1 MHIEALRHGNIMIDI
16 YSIDIETLYKST
28 TLSPHMEDYI
38 EAIAVLADTNK
49 VVRVK
54 DIAAILKIKMPSVT
68 SALNKLKEMD
78 LIEYEKYGYIEL
90 TDAGDIIAK
99 RVMSR
104 HMCLKEFFIKV
115 LQLPAHAAEQEACK
129 IEHHISAETCKR
141 IHRLLIYFR
150 SEEAADKEWTR
161 TLTQILISE

>member
-1 MHIEALRHGNIMIDI
+1 MIDI
-16 YSIDIETLYKST
+16 YSIDIDTLYGST

-38 EAIAVLADTNK
+38 EAIAVLSDTNK

-90 TDAGDIIAK
+90 TATGEIIAK

-104 HMCLKEFFIKV
+104 HMCLKEFFSTILK
-115 LQLPAHAAEQEACK
+115 LPAHVAEQEACK

-141 IHRLLIYFR
+141 IHRFLLYYK
-150 SEEAADKEWTR
+150 SEEAADKEWIK
-161 TLTQILISE
+161 TLTKVLIPEV

>member
-1 MHIEALRHGNIMIDI
+1 MIDI
-16 YSIDIETLYKST
+16 YSIDIDTLYGST
-28 TLSPHMEDYI
+28 TLSSHMEDYI
-38 EAIAVLADTNK
+38 EAIAVLSETNK

-90 TDAGDIIAK
+90 TATGEIIAK

-104 HMCLKEFFIKV
+104 HMCLKEFFLTV
-115 LQLPAHAAEQEACK
+115 LKLPPHVAEQEACK

-141 IHRLLIYFR
+141 IHRFLLYYK
-150 SEEAADKEWTR
+150 SQEAADKEWIR
-161 TLTQILISE
+161 TLTKVLIPEI

>member
-1 MHIEALRHGNIMIDI
+1 MIDI
-16 YSIDIETLYKST
+16 YSIDIDSLYQST
-28 TLSPHMEDYI
+28 PLSPHMEDYI

-68 SALNKLKEMD
+68 SALNKLKD
-78 LIEYEKYGYIEL
+78 VGLIEYEKYGYIEL
-90 TDAGDIIAK
+90 TKDGDVIAR

-104 HMCLKEFFIKV
+104 HMCLKEFFSKV
-115 LQLPAHAAEQEACK
+115 LQLPSHIAEKEACD

-141 IHRLLIYFR
+141 IHRLLIYFK
-150 SEEAADKEWTR
+150 SEEAADREWVK
-161 TLTQILISE
+161 TLARVIIPEK

>member
-1 MHIEALRHGNIMIDI
+1 MIDI
-16 YSIDIETLYKST
+16 YSIDIDSLYKST
-28 TLSPHMEDYI
+28 SLSPHMEDYI
-38 EAIAVLADTNK
+38 EAIAVLSDTNK

-90 TDAGDIIAK
+90 TEAGEITAK

-104 HMCLKEFFIKV
+104 HMCLKEFISKV
-115 LQLPAHAAEQEACK
+115 LQLPPHIAEQEACK

-141 IHRLLIYFR
+141 LHRFLIYFK
-150 SEEAADKEWTR
+150 SEEAADREWVK
-161 TLTQILISE
+161 TLSKVLLPVNQDK